1 MIEIELKYRLKGLP
15 KVDFPLISESE
26 EEDIYYDT
34 NNYDLLRNGNFL
46 RIRNQKRI
54 DFKLNTN
61 DLSHLYCKEV
71 NFSFEPFPY
80 EKIEEVLHNLGIDIS
95 FNSYEEFTK
104 KLDVLSP
111 IIKKRKSYKIDDNI
125 TMVLDEIDNLGYF
138 LEIEYDVQKD
148 ECNEEEV
155 KRYEELL
162 KNTLKDNNLL
172 TEYDEQVKIGYVEL
186 YLKKHNIDAYHLG
199 IYQDD

>member
-1 MIEIELKYRLKGLP
+1 MIEIELKYRLKGFP
-15 KVDFPLISESE
+15 KADFPLISESE

>member
-148 ECNEEEV
+148 ECNEIEV